1 MFYPVGRL
9 SHFNLFDNEFN
20 GNSISISLSFK
31 VVAIFHTQPA
41 WTDRS
46 ILAAD
51 HDLGR
56 SLFKAID

>member
-1 MFYPVGRL
+1 
-9 SHFNLFDNEFN
+9 LFDNEFN
-20 GNSISISLSFK
+20 ENTNSISLSFK
-31 VVAIFHTQPA
+31 VAALLHTQPA
-41 WTDRS
+41 WIDRS